1 MILSLYKEDEFVIP
15 HTSTCVIRTTG
26 VLRDGDIVLVT
37 SPIFAST
44 NFTSKDI
51 NMSDSFKVP
60 LKLSNNT
67 LSIDNTKGDLK
78 ATLVCDDNDIF
89 NMYIKI

>member
-1 MILSLYKEDEFVIP
+1 MILSLYKEDEFVVP
-15 HTSTCVIRTTG
+15 HTSTCVIRTIG
-26 VLRDGDIVLVT
+26 MLRDSDIVLVT
-37 SPIFAST
+37 SPIFTST

-67 LSIDNTKGDLK
+67 LSVDNTKGDLK

>member
-26 VLRDGDIVLVT
+26 VLHNGDIVSVV
-37 SPIFAST
+37 SPVFTST

-51 NMSDSFKVP
+51 NMSNSFKVP

-67 LSIDNTKGDLK
+67 NCIDNTKGDLK